1 MIQGFNLVKKFGDFT
16 AIDHVTFKFDSGI
29 IGLVGQNGAGKSTLF
44 RMISDVIDFDDGR
57 IVVDDFYHN
66 AVDAKK
72 EIFFLPDDPY
82 VDKNDTIDD
91 MLAFYSNFIDINE
104 LKFYEFIDKFELDRK
119 RRLNNFSKGMRRQAF
134 IALALSVNCKY
145 LLLDEAFDGLDPI
158 IIESLKGEL
167 FKARDEGKTIV
178 ISSHNISQLEKMVDR
193 FVILS
198 GGSLSDGESESTSF
212 VKFQAYFTEDVT
224 KEMVE
229 STGIKVVTF
238 QKYGSI
244 TNFAVLEC
252 DGLEEKLSR
261 FESILLERIPISG
274 EELITLRMIFLKGA
288 K

>member
-1 MIQGFNLVKKFGDFT
+1 MISGFGLTKKFGDFT
-16 AIDHVTFKFDSGI
+16 AIDKVSFKFDEGI

-44 RMISDVIDFDDGR
+44 RMISDVLSFDDGMIIIDGMR
-57 IVVDDFYHN
+57 HN
-66 AVDAKK
+66 EVEAKRSL
-72 EIFFLPDDPY
+72 FFLPDDPY

-91 MLAFYSNFIDINE
+91 MLQFYSNFIDIDTA
-104 LKFYEFIDKFELDRK
+104 KFYSFIEKFELDRK

-134 IALALSVNCKY
+134 IALALSTRCKY

-158 IIESLKGEL
+158 IIESLKSEL
-167 FKARDEGKTIV
+167 FAAKEEGKTIV
-178 ISSHNISQLEKMVDR
+178 ISSHNIAQLERMVDR

-198 GGSLSDGESESTSF
+198 AGSLSEGESDSVSF

-224 KEMVE
+224 KEMLE
-229 STGIKVVTF
+229 SKGIKVVTF

-244 TNFAVLEC
+244 TNFAVIEE
-252 DGLEEKLSR
+252 DVLEEKLSAYN
-261 FESILLERIPISG
+261 SILLERIPISG